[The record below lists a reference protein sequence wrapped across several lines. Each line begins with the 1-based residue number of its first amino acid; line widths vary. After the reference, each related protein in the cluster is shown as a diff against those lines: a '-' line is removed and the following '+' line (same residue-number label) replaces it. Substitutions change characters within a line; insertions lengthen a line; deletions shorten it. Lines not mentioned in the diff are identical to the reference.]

1 MSGATDRATPAPQR
15 FGAVAVLMG
24 GHSAER
30 EISLRSGQAVLAGL
44 RNLGIRSEAIDT
56 GKPWIHRLSAFDRAF
71 IALHGRGGEDG
82 AVQGVLETVGMP
94 YTGSGVL
101 ACALSMDKFRTKQ
114 VWQAEGVPTPAYAR
128 LDSEADLPLAQ
139 AELGLPLVVKPARE
153 GSSLGMS
160 KVSRP
165 EDLRDAFAHARRFDA
180 RVIAEAWVQGE
191 EYTAAILDQTVLP
204 LIRLETDRTFYD
216 YEAKYHS
223 VTTKYHCPSGLSAA
237 DEARFGALSLRAFEA
252 VDGRGWG
259 RVDFMVDGDGRP
271 WVLEI
276 NAVPGLT
283 DHSLVPMAA
292 AAIGL
297 SFDQLVA
304 RILATSIAAEEGL

>member
-1 MSGATDRATPAPQR
+1 MSGAFDSASREPAR

-24 GHSAER
+24 GRSAER

-44 RNLGIRSEAIDT
+44 RHLGIKAEAIDT
-56 GKPWIHRLSAFDRAF
+56 AKPWIHRLSGFDRAF

-101 ACALSMDKFRTKQ
+101 ACALSMDKLRTKQ
-114 VWQAEGVPTPAYAR
+114 IWQAEGVPTPPYAR

-139 AELGLPLVVKPARE
+139 AELGLPLVMKPARE

-160 KVSRP
+160 KVSRG
-165 EDLRDAFAHARRFDA
+165 EELRDAFAAARRFDA
-180 RVIAEAWVQGE
+180 RVIAEAWVQGQ
-191 EYTAAILDQTVLP
+191 EYTAAILDNTALP
-204 LIRLETDRTFYD
+204 LIRLETGRSFYD

-223 VTTKYHCPSGLSAA
+223 STTKYHCPSGLSAA
-237 DEARFGALSLRAFEA
+237 VEGRLAALSLRAFQA
-252 VDGRGWG
+252 LDGSGWG
-259 RVDFMVDGDGRP
+259 RVDFMVDGEGRP
-271 WVLEI
+271 WLLEI

-292 AAIGL
+292 AAVGL
-297 SFDQLVA
+297 DFYQLVA
-304 RILATSIAAEEGL
+304 RILATSVAAEEGA